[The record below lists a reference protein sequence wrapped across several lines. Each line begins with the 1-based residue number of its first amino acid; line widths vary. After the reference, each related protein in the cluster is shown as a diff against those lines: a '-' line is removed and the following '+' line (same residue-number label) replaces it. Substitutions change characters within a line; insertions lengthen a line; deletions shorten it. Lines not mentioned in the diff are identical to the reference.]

1 MASYKLAFKRSVA
14 KDLRAIPNK
23 DVARLLERIETLKD
37 NPRPSG
43 CEKLS
48 GEEKY
53 RLRQGTYRIVYQI
66 EDDALVVVV
75 VKIGHRREVYKR
87 RQ

>member
-23 DVARLLERIETLKD
+23 DVARVLERIETLKD

-53 RLRQGTYRIVYQI
+53 RVRQGAYRIVYQI

-75 VKIGHRREVYKR
+75 VKIGHRREVYR
-87 RQ
+87 RPR

>member
-23 DVARLLERIETLKD
+23 DVARLLERIEMLKD